1 MAGTLFIRL
10 QPEGSSWRI
19 DEAGGASGSGDEG
32 LLEHAAAHCRG
43 RQVVVLVP
51 VADAPLFQVT
61 PPTRN
66 RARMAQA
73 VPYMLEEQLSE
84 DVDALHFALGKPEAD
99 GQVTVAVVAR
109 EQMDAWME
117 QLREH
122 GIQAQRIIPDVLTLP
137 LNSGNWSGL
146 LEPGQLLLRQ
156 GPQRGV
162 VIDSNNLGMLLPL
175 ALEEAGDT
183 LPDQLQLLDCDHDD
197 SKRTGEDSA
206 DDTANTDAPPDR
218 LPPLEVSVEWQ
229 PCGGTALHHL
239 SAGYDRN
246 TAIDLLQGS
255 YSPDEQGNRLWR
267 TWRVA
272 AAMAALL
279 LVISLFET
287 ALENH
292 RMAERELA
300 LRQSITQVFRDTFPK
315 ETTIVDPRIQ
325 MQNNL
330 NALSSGGGQSNGEF
344 LKLLSLTGT
353 PLTADRSIKITT
365 ARFKQDRLDLE
376 LELAD
381 LQKLDKLKGQLEKQG
396 LEVKIRNARSREGK
410 VEGRLEIRA
419 ATG

>member
-1 MAGTLFIRL
+1 MAGTIFIRL
-10 QPEGSSWRI
+10 QQRGSSWRV

-32 LLEHAAAHCRG
+32 EIEQAAPHCRS
-43 RQVVVLVP
+43 RQVVLLVP
-51 VADAPLFQVT
+51 VADAPLFQIT
-61 PPTRN
+61 LPTRN

-73 VPYMLEEQLSE
+73 VPYMLEDQLSD
-84 DVDALHFALGKPEAD
+84 DVDALHFALGRPDAD
-99 GQVTVAVVAR
+99 GRVTVAVVAHA
-109 EQMDAWME
+109 QMDAWLA
-117 QLREH
+117 QLGEH
-122 GIQAQRIIPDVLTLP
+122 GIRPQRIVPDVLALP
-137 LNSGNWSGL
+137 LSSGNWSGL

-156 GPQRGV
+156 GPQQGV
-162 VIDSNNLGMLLPL
+162 VIDSDNLGMLLPL

-183 LPDQLQLLDCDHDD
+183 LPEQLQLLDCDTEETSPTADTDD
-197 SKRTGEDSA
+197 HRGNDGR
-206 DDTANTDAPPDR
+206 PDR
-218 LPPLEVSVEWQ
+218 LPPLEISVEWQ
-229 PCGGTALHHL
+229 PCGGTPLHHL
-239 SAGYDRN
+239 TAGYDRN

-255 YSPDEQGNRLWR
+255 YSPNEQGNRLWR

-279 LVISLFET
+279 LVVSLLET

-292 RMAERELA
+292 RMAGRELA
-300 LRQSITQVFRDTFPK
+300 LRQSITQLFRDTFPK
-315 ETTIVDPRIQ
+315 ETSIVDPRIQ

-330 NALSSGGGQSNGEF
+330 DALRSGSGQSEGDF

-353 PLTADRSIKITT
+353 PLTADRSIKVTT

-376 LELAD
+376 LELTD

-396 LEVKIRNARSREGK
+396 LQVKIRNARSREGK